1 VTCKTDFPDEVP
13 GNAGQMRESRN
24 RVAVSPT
31 PREAGNGWVLDAVF
45 ANGKQAAIAGFST
58 ESEANGWLGSAHHV
72 AWLRDSRNTFCG
84 RSAVVIFEWLGSCAL
99 VLADVAFGLFKSIS
113 HRWWTIGAVRAGYRL
128 ISATPSLHLRA
139 STYRRLLVA
148 ATALL
153 TLVSVVV
160 LFVAAL
166 ATLGHSERPERLSAR
181 TTLIAAESPITP
193 LRSREATDA
202 PDPIAV
208 LIDRVSSAETTTEPP
223 TAAAETP
230 APQSAGDERPAGDAP
245 AATLRHEVRR
255 AAPPAIVGVWAPET
269 GSCSARNAR
278 DGVLPAIISERGA
291 RAGATSCVFK
301 EQRRTEKDWRVL
313 ANCRNGHEHWSSNVR
328 LVVKGDRLI
337 WTSKRG
343 TQAYVR
349 CSSNV

>member
-1 VTCKTDFPDEVP
+1 
-13 GNAGQMRESRN
+13 MRESRN

-58 ESEANGWLGSAHHV
+58 ESEANGWLGSAGHV
-72 AWLRDSRNTFCG
+72 AWLRDSRNSFCG
-84 RSAVVIFEWLGSCAL
+84 RSAVVIFEWLGLCAL
-99 VLADVAFGLFKSIS
+99 VLADVVYGLFKSID
-113 HRWWTIGAVRAGYRL
+113 HRWCTIKAVRAGYRL

-148 ATALL
+148 TTALL
-153 TLVSVVV
+153 TLVSVVMI
-160 LFVAAL
+160 FVAAL
-166 ATLGHSERPERLSAR
+166 ATLGHSERPERLSSRA
-181 TTLIAAESPITP
+181 TLIAAESPITP
-193 LRSREATDA
+193 LRSREATEA
-202 PDPIAV
+202 SDPISL
-208 LIDRVSSAETTTEPP
+208 LIDRASSGEIATELPTKTAETPP
-223 TAAAETP
+223 PQPAADEGPAGDTAAATP
-230 APQSAGDERPAGDAP
+230 
-245 AATLRHEVRR
+245 RHDVRR

-278 DGVLPAIISERGA
+278 DGVLPAVISERGA
-291 RAGATSCVFK
+291 RAGETSCVFK
-301 EQRRTEKDWRVL
+301 EQRGTEKDWRVL

-343 TQAYVR
+343 TQAYTR
-349 CSSNV
+349 CRSNI